1 MKFIINTTNLQ
12 SGGALQVALSL
23 LEEWKLFEAKD
34 EFHIL
39 LSPQLEGLLVTEKF
53 PQHFHFYRFKTNPTQ
68 SLLSTFTFYKQLQ
81 KKEAQIK
88 PDAVFTIFGPALWT
102 PKSPHLVGFANG
114 YYLFEDA
121 RFIQENICANIVKKI
136 QFKVRKSILFYQLK
150 KESSYCWV
158 ETMAAKQRL
167 AMAIQKDAKEIS
179 VIGNTYSQHI
189 QKSTRAKQPNS
200 SFKLLYL
207 SAYYEHKNFEI
218 IAQVIT
224 ILKQKKRNCTFI
236 LTLPKG
242 RFEAI
247 FRKSKDTQYLQNLG
261 PVHPHECKPIYEQA
275 DAVFMPSMLETFSAN
290 YPEAMKME
298 LPMICSDFDFSRAI
312 CGEAALYFDAHDPE
326 NIANKI
332 IELMD
337 NKVLQEQLIQSGKKR
352 LEEIETPESRAQK
365 LMQLLTQIAQ
375 T

>member
-68 SLLSTFTFYKQLQ
+68 SLVSTFTFYKQLN

-136 QFKVRKSILFYQLK
+136 QFKVRKSIL
-150 KESSYCWV
+150 S
-158 ETMAAKQRL
+158 
-167 AMAIQKDAKEIS
+167 
-179 VIGNTYSQHI
+179 
-189 QKSTRAKQPNS
+189 
-200 SFKLLYL
+200 
-207 SAYYEHKNFEI
+207 
-218 IAQVIT
+218 
-224 ILKQKKRNCTFI
+224 
-236 LTLPKG
+236 
-242 RFEAI
+242 
-247 FRKSKDTQYLQNLG
+247 
-261 PVHPHECKPIYEQA
+261 
-275 DAVFMPSMLETFSAN
+275 
-290 YPEAMKME
+290 
-298 LPMICSDFDFSRAI
+298 
-312 CGEAALYFDAHDPE
+312 
-326 NIANKI
+326 
-332 IELMD
+332 
-337 NKVLQEQLIQSGKKR
+337 
-352 LEEIETPESRAQK
+352 
-365 LMQLLTQIAQ
+365 
-375 T
+375 